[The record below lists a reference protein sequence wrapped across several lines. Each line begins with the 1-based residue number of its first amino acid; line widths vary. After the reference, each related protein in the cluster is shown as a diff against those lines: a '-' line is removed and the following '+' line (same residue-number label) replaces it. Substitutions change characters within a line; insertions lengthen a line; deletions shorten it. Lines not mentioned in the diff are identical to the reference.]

1 VLSGANFKTYEED
14 LFVALYGGPSG
25 TILALSRAREI
36 GDAKP
41 GYQLCGC
48 WLDNHLFLS
57 AGKDAIAA
65 GTTYEVELSLVMAHT
80 TTVDEDIEALG
91 RRALNAGEIVL

>member
-1 VLSGANFKTYEED
+1 MKGD
-14 LFVALYGGPSG
+14 LFVALYGGPGG

-36 GDAKP
+36 GDAQP

>member
-1 VLSGANFKTYEED
+1 M
-14 LFVALYGGPSG
+14 
-25 TILALSRAREI
+25 LALSRAREI
-36 GDAKP
+36 GGAKP

-57 AGKDAIAA
+57 ASEGTIAT